1 MSAQILEHMLSAARS
16 SAAGHHNV
24 LSTGE
29 SLTAALIRNRADL
42 LGSYTIVEALDRI
55 GEDWAALLPAAGRAW
70 RIERDQA
77 QERAEQQAIETQLA
91 ALDEAAPAGAGVI
104 DANARL
110 VTYGNAPG
118 YRDCSLTV
126 DVVPLGKSEA
136 RRLALHF
143 NTDDSLDIFEHLRRV
158 NRSAW
163 SNDRGC
169 PIDQREGEKRPS
181 WFDA

>member
-1 MSAQILEHMLSAARS
+1 MSAQTLEHMLSAARS

-29 SLTAALIRNRADL
+29 SLAAALIRNRPDL

-55 GEDWAALLPAAGRAW
+55 GEGWAAALPAAGRAW

-104 DANARL
+104 DANAML

-126 DVVPLGKSEA
+126 DVVPLGKA
-136 RRLALHF
+136 QAHRLSLRF
-143 NTDDSLDIFEHLRRV
+143 NTADTLDIFDHLRQV

-163 SNDRGC
+163 SSGRGA
-169 PIDQREGEKRPS
+169 PLDLRDGEARPG
-181 WFDA
+181 WLDA